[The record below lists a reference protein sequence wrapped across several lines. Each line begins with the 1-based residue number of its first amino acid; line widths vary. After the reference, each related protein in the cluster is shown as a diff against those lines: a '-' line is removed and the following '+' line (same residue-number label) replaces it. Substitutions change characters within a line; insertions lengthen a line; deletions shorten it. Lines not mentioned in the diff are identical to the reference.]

1 MSLSSSLI
9 YLKMFDE
16 MVVEAGGGKFVCVPR
31 GDKQTHVGDRGT
43 VSII

>member
-16 MVVEAGGGKFVCVPR
+16 MVVEAGGGKFVCVPEVTSR
-31 GDKQTHVGDRGT
+31 LTVGDRGT